1 MTASRQPPGP
11 KRAQDSSKTDPR
23 RPQTGPDPPKT
34 NPRRPKRGPRQAQTH
49 PRQAQDSP
57 KPIQKG
63 PIMGRYPVYPS
74 PVEPQSPLF
83 DAATVYWSSTSCHQ
97 SVPLAGAARCP
108 SIPAN
113 SDMHAIRQH
122 AHGGPPRKPPKNSP
136 KHRHT
141 STNPHSQ
148 RAAASPARRHLE
160 DNLEENHEELQVVL
174 NAPAHDKPKTKST
187 REAETCST
195 ERRGRPPRSNGLCVM
210 ARRNRP

>member
-1 MTASRQPPGP
+1 VKLSSKIVLSLPRLPETAQDKPQTGSRQPRRSQDFLQTRPGHLKTSPRWAPIGPDSLKTDPMTASRQPPGP

-83 DAATVYWSSTSCHQ
+83 DAATVYWSSTSCIIMSPICTIGRSCQ
-97 SVPLAGAARCP
+97 VPKYTCQFRHARHPSACP
-108 SIPAN
+108 WRTPTKTA
-113 SDMHAIRQH
+113 
-122 AHGGPPRKPPKNSP
+122 K
-136 KHRHT
+136 
-141 STNPHSQ
+141 
-148 RAAASPARRHLE
+148 
-160 DNLEENHEELQVVL
+160 EL
-174 NAPAHDKPKTKST
+174 T
-187 REAETCST
+187 
-195 ERRGRPPRSNGLCVM
+195 
-210 ARRNRP
+210 